1 MAYMNG
7 VPRRKPLLTTNDT
20 YAHLISAKKHL
31 GKYSVEMFWHD
42 HKRARPFMLIAFAK
56 LTHLFP
62 FIFFFWFC
70 PVITQHRSRTAGGGS
85 GDEPRRWRGGEDGW
99 ASQEEADLQPDS
111 GRAFKAQK
119 AV

>member
-42 HKRARPFMLIAFAK
+42 HKRARLFMLIAFAK

-62 FIFFFWFC
+62 FWFC
-70 PVITQHRSRTAGGGS
+70 PVITQHRIRTAGGGS
-85 GDEPRRWRGGEDGW
+85 RDEPRRWRGGEDWW

>member
-20 YAHLISAKKHL
+20 YAHLIPAKKHL

-42 HKRARPFMLIAFAK
+42 HKRARPFMLITFAFAE

-62 FIFFFWFC
+62 FIYIYFLVLPC
-70 PVITQHRSRTAGGGS
+70 DYTTQKQNCW
-85 GDEPRRWRGGEDGW
+85 RRKQR
-99 ASQEEADLQPDS
+99 
-111 GRAFKAQK
+111 
-119 AV
+119 